1 MFTQERPII
10 WASLR
15 TALAVWQKL
24 KAAAGLEPATPGL
37 VDRRSE
43 SNGAT
48 PPSKSKA
55 SEVPASLAF
64 CYLAAIIS
72 IQGRQSTPYR
82 AYRDK
87 NFIVTINLLRFLR
100 DIYTLI
106 AEVMDMKKE
115 GNLYAVGGT
124 TNSGAGQK
132 DKPKKTL
139 HRSPA
144 YPAINFNEAVNRLR
158 VIYDYERKAIT
169 SANVIFNH
177 LGYPGKTGPAG
188 RVLSALRQ
196 YGLLDEADGKYKV
209 SDVGYRILHL
219 SDENPEKQKL
229 IRDSAL
235 KPKLFRKLLHHFK
248 DGLPSDATL
257 KDHLID
263 AEEFNPSTVDQ
274 FIKIFRVTIDV
285 AKLDVGGYTDGD
297 VEDTEEINEE
307 EGQDF
312 MESQTSHLQR
322 RQNTPL
328 GSKAVAPPALKPEQR
343 VLDVNIS
350 TDAEAR
356 VILSGKVTQEAIDLL
371 VAVLELQKRTFPT
384 EAQLKQPRP
393 AIWRN
398 KDHDQPVTVMGAA
411 EVAPDGRR
419 FVSVEGS
426 DSAVP
431 EDEIEYT

>member
-1 MFTQERPII
+1 
-10 WASLR
+10 
-15 TALAVWQKL
+15 
-24 KAAAGLEPATPGL
+24 
-37 VDRRSE
+37 
-43 SNGAT
+43 
-48 PPSKSKA
+48 
-55 SEVPASLAF
+55 
-64 CYLAAIIS
+64 
-72 IQGRQSTPYR
+72 
-82 AYRDK
+82 
-87 NFIVTINLLRFLR
+87 
-100 DIYTLI
+100 
-106 AEVMDMKKE
+106 MKKD

-124 TNSGAGQK
+124 TGLGAGQK
-132 DKPKKTL
+132 GKPKKTL

-158 VIYDYERKAIT
+158 VIYDHERRAVT
-169 SANVIFNH
+169 SANVIFKH

-209 SDVGYRILHL
+209 SDVGYKILHL
-219 SDENPEKQKL
+219 SDENPERQKL
-229 IRDSAL
+229 IRDGAL

-274 FIKIFRVTIDV
+274 FIKIFRATIDI
-285 AKLDVGGYTDGD
+285 AKLDGSGYTDGD

-307 EGQDF
+307 EDQDF

-322 RQNTPL
+322 RQNTPP
-328 GSKAVAPPALKPEQR
+328 GSKVVSPHTLKPEQR
-343 VLDVNIS
+343 VLDINIS

-384 EAQLKQPRP
+384 DAQLKQPRP

-398 KDHDQPVTVMGAA
+398 KDHDQPVTVIGAA
-411 EVAPDGRR
+411 GIGSDGRR
-419 FVSVEGS
+419 YVTVDGS
-426 DSAVP
+426 DSVVP
-431 EDEIEYT
+431 EDEIEYS